1 MIAIIDYGMSNLRSV
16 HHAFE
21 YLGADARIVDS
32 PKDLGTARA
41 LVLPGDGAF
50 GPAMQNLSALRWL
63 DPLQEAIGRGMPFL
77 GICLGMQ
84 LLFETSDENGAH
96 RGLGIL
102 RGAVRRFPL
111 GAGKIPQ
118 IGWNQLQIQ
127 PRSRFLA
134 GVPQNAFAYFVHSY
148 YCQAAD
154 ETTVAARTLYGIS
167 YASVVEQDRVW
178 GAQFHP
184 EKSGEDGLNMLR
196 NFLALVQESNRT

>member
-21 YLGADARIVDS
+21 YLGADTRIVDS
-32 PKDLGTARA
+32 PADLRTARA

-50 GPAMQNLSALRWL
+50 GPAMQNLSAFGWL
-63 DPLQEAIGRGMPFL
+63 NPLQAAIERAVPFL

-84 LLFETSDENGAH
+84 LLFETSEENGAH

-102 RGAVRRFPL
+102 RGAVMKFPA

-127 PRSRFLA
+127 PQSRFLT

-154 ETTVAARTLYGIS
+154 EAVIAARTVYGIS
-167 YASVVEQDRVW
+167 YASVVEQENVW

-184 EKSGEDGLNMLR
+184 EKSGEDGLRMLR
-196 NFLALVQESNRT
+196 NFVALVRETGAV